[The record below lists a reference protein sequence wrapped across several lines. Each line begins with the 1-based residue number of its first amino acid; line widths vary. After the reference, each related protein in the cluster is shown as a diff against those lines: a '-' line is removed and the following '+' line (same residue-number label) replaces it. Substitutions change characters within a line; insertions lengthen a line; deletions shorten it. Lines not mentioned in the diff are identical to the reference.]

1 MRRHQARRRT
11 SSGKGNIK
19 GQVYII
25 ERFHPAFYKPN
36 QASYEAGLLTYQVYE
51 DLVRRSPPELPQLRK
66 SSNHDAAKKAKDIDE
81 KKKTTCNSFLATQE
95 TQTVHSPGLYVQVHI
110 RVWLPVVECAA
121 TWPIK
126 KTKTKHL
133 SQCILHTSC
142 TSSTHLPHILCTP
155 CTSCKYTNTKCL
167 KYIYVTAT
175 TFFYIYAMAT
185 SFFYIYVNGY

>member
-1 MRRHQARRRT
+1 MVFRQ
-11 SSGKGNIK
+11 GQLK
-19 GQVYII
+19 GQVYNI
-25 ERFHPAFYKPN
+25 EHPTSCFYNLTKP
-36 QASYEAGLLTYQVYE
+36 LTRQDCSHTRCNTLYE
-51 DLVRRSPPELPQLRK
+51 DLVRRSPPELLQQRK
-66 SSNHDAAKKAKDIDE
+66 SSSHDAAKKAKDIDG
-81 KKKTTCNSFLATQE
+81 KKKLVIRFLATQE
-95 TQTVHSPGLYVQVHI
+95 TQTVYSPGLYIQVHI

-167 KYIYVTAT
+167 KYIYV
-175 TFFYIYAMAT
+175 MAT
-185 SFFYIYVNGY
+185 SFFGIFLQ

>member
-1 MRRHQARRRT
+1 MLKDRFIISSTFHLPSYNLTKPLTRQDCSHTRCMRILRGEAHPNCCSRGSRAATTLQRRRRT
-11 SSGKGNIK
+11 
-19 GQVYII
+19 
-25 ERFHPAFYKPN
+25 
-36 QASYEAGLLTYQVYE
+36 LM
-51 DLVRRSPPELPQLRK
+51 
-66 SSNHDAAKKAKDIDE
+66 E
-81 KKKTTCNSFLATQE
+81 KKLVIRFLATQE
-95 TQTVHSPGLYVQVHI
+95 TQTVYSPGLYIQVHI

-167 KYIYVTAT
+167 KYIYV
-175 TFFYIYAMAT
+175 MAT
-185 SFFYIYVNGY
+185 SFFYIYVIGYLFLPYLCNGY